1 MIIKNDPPPSGKL
14 DGVKTVAQSANNT
27 INYDAA
33 VREGKR
39 IVAKMEREWWQLC
52 ELADGIETQYGDG
65 TLERFAKDIGV
76 VPCTFLRRMSVYQA
90 WKSAPGPKSDLPC
103 LAVARELQSHPD
115 RFEIIKNNPN
125 VTKREASELA
135 RQYRSEP
142 GDDKPPDWQRQH
154 TASWFKDLYNLATK
168 AIQQAQIT
176 NEIVPQ
182 QQLREVLE
190 PMAAWLPTIREAGEA
205 YITLANDLENL
216 LKQGDEAE
224 RMPAEAA
231 E

>member
-1 MIIKNDPPPSGKL
+1 MTAPAKRASHARYQKKAPRLLTRAQFPSHTTPSLVIRNREPVTMIIKNDPPPSGKL

-90 WKSAPGPKSDLPC
+90 WRSAP
-103 LAVARELQSHPD
+103 
-115 RFEIIKNNPN
+115 
-125 VTKREASELA
+125 
-135 RQYRSEP
+135 
-142 GDDKPPDWQRQH
+142 
-154 TASWFKDLYNLATK
+154 
-168 AIQQAQIT
+168 
-176 NEIVPQ
+176 
-182 QQLREVLE
+182 
-190 PMAAWLPTIREAGEA
+190 
-205 YITLANDLENL
+205 
-216 LKQGDEAE
+216 
-224 RMPAEAA
+224 
-231 E
+231 